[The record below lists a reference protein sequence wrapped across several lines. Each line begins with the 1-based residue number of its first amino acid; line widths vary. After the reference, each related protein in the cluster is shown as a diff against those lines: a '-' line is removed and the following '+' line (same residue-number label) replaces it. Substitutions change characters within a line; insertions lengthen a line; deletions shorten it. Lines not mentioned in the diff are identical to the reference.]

1 MSLTDTDLAEI
12 EKRLTL
18 APGTWHPDACGAPVI
33 CLGYAEK
40 LINMLPKTELYLRR
54 KRNETFNDE
63 MARFV
68 KLAEQLKPLFEPA
81 YQAHRDVVALLEEV
95 KRLRK
100 EKETDDE

>member
-1 MSLTDTDLAEI
+1 MPLTDADLAEI

-18 APGTWHPDACGAPVI
+18 VPGTWHPDCCGAPVV

-54 KRNETFNDE
+54 KRNETFDDE
-63 MARFV
+63 MKRLV

-81 YQAHRDVVALLEEV
+81 YQAHRDVRVLFEEV
-95 KRLRK
+95 KRLRV
-100 EKETDDE
+100 EKGDEQ